1 MKKLLQAAVLVS
13 MATSAIIAAATSRH
27 SRANAG
33 LPYEWEGKVILPA
46 DSFAG
51 LQSIKLSNTIKK

>member
-13 MATSAIIAAATSRH
+13 TATSAIIAAASSRH

-33 LPYEWEGKVILPA
+33 LPCEWETEIKCFAFLPPPIM
-46 DSFAG
+46 SM
-51 LQSIKLSNTIKK
+51 Q